1 MKVDDFK
8 TLKYIKKIQLLDDRE
23 KQKAEILTLLTK
35 YEDAEKIYRNI
46 ERKDLAVNMKIKIGD
61 FYGVLEMVKEG
72 SGYDEILGK
81 MTNQLGN
88 FYAER
93 L

>member
-1 MKVDDFK
+1 M
-8 TLKYIKKIQLLDDRE
+8 TLYG
-23 KQKAEILTLLTK
+23 K

-46 ERKDLAVNMKIKIGD
+46 ERKDLAINMKIKIGD
-61 FYGVLEMVKEG
+61 YYGVLEMVKEG
-72 SGYDEILGK
+72 SGYDETLGK